1 MLKWEKV
8 DVFDV
13 FDGNNIDETIEKL
26 KKLKEQYK
34 DGCAR
39 FTIELGETYS
49 TSEHAYIFHL
59 LGEKK

>member
-34 DGCAR
+34 DGRAR
-39 FTIELGETYS
+39 FNVEFGETYS
-49 TSEHAYIFHL
+49 TSEHAYTFHL